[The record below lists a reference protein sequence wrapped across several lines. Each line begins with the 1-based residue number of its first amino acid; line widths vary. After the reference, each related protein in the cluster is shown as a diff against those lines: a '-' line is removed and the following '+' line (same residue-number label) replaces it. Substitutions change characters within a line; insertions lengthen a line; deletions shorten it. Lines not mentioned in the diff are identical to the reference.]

1 MRYYARPLPALA
13 GWLAGAAGPMV
24 ALWFNRPRRQE
35 LTDRLRSL
43 AQAGMLMPMLALLE
57 DPAGRNADA
66 SGARL
71 AAAELNLIEAELRN
85 IAAGARQ
92 RRGVAERIGQEI
104 AAGAGVVALA
114 IMIALAVLG

>member
-1 MRYYARPLPALA
+1 MI
-13 GWLAGAAGPMV
+13 

-57 DPAGRNADA
+57 DPAGRTADA

-71 AAAELNLIEAELRN
+71 AAAELNLIEAELRT
-85 IAAGARQ
+85 IAAGAPE

-104 AAGAGVVALA
+104 AAGAGLLALA
-114 IMIALAVLG
+114 VMIALAVMG